1 MAPTG
6 MDRATPKK
14 NKKGLSGTLVV
25 CGALAALLVHAW
37 LLKSGIVPAGV
48 GLASFGALCLFLSF
62 VQTRSDAPG
71 MQQQIAGQQGSQ
83 QPQPIALASRP
94 ESASRPEIA
103 ARPEIQIAARAI
115 TQTPA
120 PAGIWNAFTIDLE
133 DYFHTEVAST
143 VVPFSKWDTMPSRI
157 PSTVPRLLDKL
168 DKHKVRSTVFVLGWV
183 ARKHPALVREI
194 AARGHEIA
202 CHSNLHRAVFRLD
215 AADFYQ
221 DTLAAKRSI
230 EDAAGQ
236 SVRGYR
242 APSFSITPG
251 TEWAFD
257 ILGELGF
264 QYDSSVNPVR
274 HKFYGNPDAPRAP
287 YEIGKTGLLEIPIA
301 TWRVAGRNLPVGGGA
316 YLRLLPYSYIKAG
329 LKSINNKEGRPF
341 TVYMHP
347 WEIDSFDSPL
357 NLKWSSKI
365 RQTWGTKAMDNKLD
379 ALFSSFKFAPIWD
392 VYSQLMP
399 AAKSQ
404 LSNDPL
410 SMPRIAELAS

>member
-1 MAPTG
+1 
-6 MDRATPKK
+6 MDRSTAKK

-25 CGALAALLVHAW
+25 CGALAALLIHAW

-71 MQQQIAGQQGSQ
+71 HPAMQQQMAGQQSSA
-83 QPQPIALASRP
+83 QPQPISIAPRS
-94 ESASRPEIA
+94 EVA
-103 ARPEIQIAARAI
+103 ARSEIQIAARA
-115 TQTPA
+115 TAQTPA
-120 PAGIWNAFTIDLE
+120 AAGIWNAFTIDLE
-133 DYFHTEVAST
+133 DYFHTEVASS
-143 VVPFSKWDTMPSRI
+143 VVPFSKWDAMPSRI
-157 PSTVPRLLDKL
+157 PATVPRLLDQL

-221 DTLAAKRSI
+221 DTMAAKRSI

-274 HKFYGNPDAPRAP
+274 HKFYGNPDAPRVP

-316 YLRLLPYSYIKAG
+316 YLRLLPYSYINAG
-329 LKSINNKEGRPF
+329 LKSINNREGRPF

-347 WEIDSFDSPL
+347 WEIDSFESPL
-357 NLKWSSKI
+357 NLKWTSKI
-365 RQTWGTKAMDNKLD
+365 RQTWGTKSMDRKLD
-379 ALFSSFKFAPIWD
+379 TLLSSFKFAPIWD
-392 VYSQLMP
+392 VYSSLMP
-399 AAKSQ
+399 ASKSQ
-404 LSNDPL
+404 QTGEALA
-410 SMPRIAELAS
+410 MPRIAELAS